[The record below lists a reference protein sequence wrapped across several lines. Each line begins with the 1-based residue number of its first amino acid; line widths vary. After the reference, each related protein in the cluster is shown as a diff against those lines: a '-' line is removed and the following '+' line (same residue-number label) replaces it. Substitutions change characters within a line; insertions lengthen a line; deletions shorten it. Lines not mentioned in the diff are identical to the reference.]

1 MIKLADV
8 LKDLVDK
15 NPLLQA
21 GLKHRLLNLTQLSKF
36 IRPQVEA
43 RAKKEA
49 SEAAILMA
57 LSRLQQKFVEPKP
70 GQNEFAHP
78 ESARRGAEGA
88 DIRVDNISIN
98 AQLCALSFHNTIEVN
113 RGLNSLYNRVHR
125 KSGFITLTHGM
136 QEIRVIVERVSLPL
150 VKECVPEKPLNS
162 HAHLASLGVSF
173 KKNYLETP
181 GFFYLMFQQLYF
193 QNINVVEIAS
203 TANELLIYVHENDVR
218 LAFDTLYNR
227 FLLGQRGN
235 S

>member
-1 MIKLADV
+1 MIRLADV
-8 LKDLVDK
+8 LKDLIDN
-15 NPLLQA
+15 NPLLQS

-36 IRPQVEA
+36 IRPQIEA

-57 LSRLQQKFVEPKP
+57 LSRLQQSFGGIPKTEPDKKSR
-70 GQNEFAHP
+70 A
-78 ESARRGAEGA
+78 SSSA
-88 DIRVDNISIN
+88 DIHVDNISIN
-98 AQLCALSFHNTIEVN
+98 AQLSALSFHNTIEVN
-113 RGLNSLYNRVHR
+113 RGINSLYNRVHR
-125 KSGFITLTHGM
+125 KAGFITITHGM
-136 QEIRVIVERVSLPL
+136 QEIRVILERVSLPL
-150 VKECVPEKPLNS
+150 VKECVPEKPLMS
-162 HAHLASLGVSF
+162 HQHLASLGVSF

-227 FLLGQRGN
+227 FLLGRRGATT
-235 S
+235 

>member
-1 MIKLADV
+1 MIRLADV

-15 NPLLQA
+15 NPLLQS
-21 GLKHRLLNLTQLSKF
+21 GLRHRLLNLTQLSKF
-36 IRPQVEA
+36 IRPQIEA

-57 LSRLQQKFVEPKP
+57 LSRLQQSFGEIPKS
-70 GQNEFAHP
+70 E
-78 ESARRGAEGA
+78 AEKKSGGVSSA
-88 DIRVDNISIN
+88 DIHVDNISIN
-98 AQLCALSFHNTIEVN
+98 AQLCALSFHNSIEVN

-125 KSGFITLTHGM
+125 KSGFITITHGM
-136 QEIRVIVERVSLPL
+136 QEIRVILERVSLAL
-150 VKECVPEKPLNS
+150 VKECVPEKPLMS
-162 HAHLASLGVSF
+162 HQHLASLGVSF

-227 FLLGQRGN
+227 FLLGQRGTA